1 MSATQLPSLWNHQ
14 TESVTATRR
23 AFAHYCRPLFVSP
36 TSWQWFQRL
45 HCAGTYRV
53 PLQEFRS
60 CAAMSLA
67 GCISSSWCRMIEV
80 TTLMKT
86 GGPLTKRISLSSRWH
101 TSQ

>member
-1 MSATQLPSLWNHQ
+1 MSSTQLPSLWNHQ

-53 PLQEFRS
+53 PLQQIPLVRGHEFGRVHKKLHG
-60 CAAMSLA
+60 AA
-67 GCISSSWCRMIEV
+67 
-80 TTLMKT
+80 
-86 GGPLTKRISLSSRWH
+86 
-101 TSQ
+101 